1 MTVGTVETAE
11 TKVTVETVETGVTV
25 ETVNWS
31 DSGNSRLE

>member
-11 TKVTVETVETGVTV
+11 AKVTVGTVETGVTV
-25 ETVNWS
+25 ETVDWS

>member
-25 ETVNWS
+25 ETVDWS
-31 DSGNSRLE
+31 DSGNSRME